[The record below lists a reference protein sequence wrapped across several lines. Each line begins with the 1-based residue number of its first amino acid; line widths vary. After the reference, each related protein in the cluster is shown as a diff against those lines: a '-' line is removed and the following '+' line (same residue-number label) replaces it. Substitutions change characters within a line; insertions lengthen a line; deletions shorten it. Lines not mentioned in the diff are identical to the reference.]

1 MKLKGLLILLSIL
14 IIVGIFFYFY
24 EIKGSKI
31 REEKEEAKKQLYN
44 FTTEKI
50 TKLELINPPNEKL
63 ILIKEKNTW
72 SIKEPINTAAEQD
85 TVESFINN
93 IKDIKIG
100 KELNVSNDKL
110 EEFGLKPAK
119 SNIKLYK
126 QNQLIADITLGDK
139 TPSLS
144 NLYLFEALQNKI
156 FLSATNLEDDLKFD
170 LYKFREKVITNFKSE
185 NVKAFE
191 IKSNKEEVRCE
202 IQNNFWYVTKPRHV
216 LANNIKIS
224 SFLGTIEYLKAE
236 SFQDNATSLS
246 DYNLDKPDY
255 LITIVID
262 DKGTEQ
268 KINIS
273 GSKDKE
279 IYAAVNGKPPIVKIA
294 SYILDNL
301 EKGWTQFRENRPLAY
316 NSFNIKRIIL
326 NNKGK
331 IYELIK
337 ENDDKWMMIK
347 PVKVQADTTK
357 VNQFLWS
364 FDIADANDIIEYTP
378 DLNPY
383 EFDKSNLSLT
393 VYEEEQNGQLV
404 EKTMIIGKK
413 DEQNKKVYVLNKQK
427 KAIFVVPDVI
437 IPLINK
443 EVKDFV
449 KAEEKSSDKNK
460 K

>member
-1 MKLKGLLILLSIL
+1 MKLKGLLILLSML
-14 IIVGIFFYFY
+14 IIVGVFFYFY
-24 EIKGSKI
+24 EIRGSKI

-44 FTTEKI
+44 FAPEEI
-50 TKLELINPPNEKL
+50 TKLELINPNEKI

-72 SIKEPINTAAEQD
+72 SIKEPIITAAEQD

-93 IKDIKIG
+93 IKNMKID
-100 KELNVSNDKL
+100 KELNVLNDKL

-119 SNIKLYK
+119 ANIKLYK
-126 QNQLIADITLGDK
+126 QNQIIADITPGNK

-144 NLYLFEALQNKI
+144 NLYLFEASQNKI
-156 FLSATNLEDDLKFD
+156 ILSAISLEDDLKFD
-170 LYKFREKVITNFKSE
+170 LFKFREKVITNFKSE
-185 NVKAFE
+185 NVRAFE

-202 IQNNFWYVTKPRHV
+202 IENNFWYVTKPKHV

-224 SFLGTIEYLKAE
+224 SFLGSMEYLRAE
-236 SFQDNATSLS
+236 SFEDKATSLS
-246 DYNLDKPDY
+246 DYKLDNPDY

-268 KINIS
+268 KISIS
-273 GSKDKE
+273 GSKDKDV
-279 IYAAVNGKPPIVKIA
+279 YAAVNGKTPIVKIA
-294 SYILDNL
+294 SHILDNL
-301 EKGWTQFRENRPLAY
+301 EKDWTQFRENRPLAY

-331 IYELIK
+331 IYELLK
-337 ENDDKWMMIK
+337 QNDDEWMMIK
-347 PVKVQADTTK
+347 PVKVLADTTK
-357 VNQFLWS
+357 VNQFLWG
-364 FDIADANDIIEYTP
+364 FDIADANDIIEYIP
-378 DLNPY
+378 DLSQY

-393 VYEEEQNGQLV
+393 VYEEENGQLI
-404 EKTMIIGKK
+404 EKTMIIGKI
-413 DEQNKKVYVLNKQK
+413 DQQNKKVYVLNKQK

-437 IPLINK
+437 IPLMNK